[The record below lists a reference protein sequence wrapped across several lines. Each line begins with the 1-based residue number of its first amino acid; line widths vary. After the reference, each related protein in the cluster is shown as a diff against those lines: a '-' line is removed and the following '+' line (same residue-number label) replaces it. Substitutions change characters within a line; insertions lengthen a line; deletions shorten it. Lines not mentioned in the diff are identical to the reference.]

1 MFNTMT
7 MTKVFGALFGA
18 LLFFLLASWAASGL
32 YSTAADGHGEDGPV
46 QGYIIATLDDGHG
59 DGGDE
64 EADVVEEP
72 PVEVAIVGDAAAGEK
87 VFKKCKACHKIE
99 EGVKAVGPDLFA
111 VVGRGIG
118 AREGFKYSDGMLAQ
132 GGEWDAALLDTF
144 LTDPKAMVAGTKM
157 SFRGLSKPEDRAN
170 VIAYLAT
177 IGG

>member
-7 MTKVFGALFGA
+7 MTKLFGALFGA

-32 YSTAADGHGEDGPV
+32 YSSAADSHGDEGPV
-46 QGYIIATLDDGHG
+46 QGYVIAQLDDGEG
-59 DGGDE
+59 DAE
-64 EADVVEEP
+64 EATTEELV
-72 PVEVAIVGDAAAGEK
+72 VEVAIVGDATAGEK

-111 VVGRGIG
+111 IVGRGIG
-118 AREGFKYSDGMLAQ
+118 SREGFKYSDGMLAQ
-132 GGEWDAALLDTF
+132 GGEWDAAGLDTF
-144 LTDPKAMVAGTKM
+144 LTDPKAMIAGTKM